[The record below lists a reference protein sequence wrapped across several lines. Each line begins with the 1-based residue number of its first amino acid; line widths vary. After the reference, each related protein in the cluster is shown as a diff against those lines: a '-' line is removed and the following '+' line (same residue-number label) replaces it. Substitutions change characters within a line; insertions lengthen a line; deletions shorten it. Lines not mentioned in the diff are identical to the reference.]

1 MEIVN
6 SLVDGQKGCV
16 IMSRNCLVWSE
27 GIFGG
32 SLLFAKDAIRKNI
45 HFGPKQNLQSRQM
58 RAVID
63 AKGGCTHYWSDYAAL
78 I

>member
-1 MEIVN
+1 M
-6 SLVDGQKGCV
+6 
-16 IMSRNCLVWSE
+16 WSE